1 MAFGEAVRLTRITE
15 NISLSE
21 MARRLG
27 VSANYW
33 SRVEREIERP
43 PRDDLIEKSAEIL
56 GIRVDDLFIQAGRL
70 PTDMQQDLANVVRM
84 YRRVHPKTT
93 RKS

>member
-1 MAFGEAVRLTRITE
+1 MAFGEAVRLTRIAA
-15 NISLSE
+15 NISLNE

-56 GIRVDDLFIQAGRL
+56 GIRADDLFIQAGRL

-84 YRRVHPKTT
+84 YRRVHPKTPH
-93 RKS
+93 KS